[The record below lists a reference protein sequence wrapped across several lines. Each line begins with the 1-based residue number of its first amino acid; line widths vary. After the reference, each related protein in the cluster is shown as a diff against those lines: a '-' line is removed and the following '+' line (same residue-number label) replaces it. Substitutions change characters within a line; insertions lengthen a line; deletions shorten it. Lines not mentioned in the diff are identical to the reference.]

1 MAILRRAARTAGRTA
16 LITSVATKT
25 HHGVA
30 SRQRGAAAQ
39 QTAQPPAPAP
49 APVATPAPAQPA
61 PPAPATAASTQTM
74 IDQLRQLGEL
84 RDAGVLTA
92 DEFEAQ
98 KAAVLAG
105 PTHG

>member
-25 HHGVA
+25 HQNVA

-39 QTAQPPAPAP
+39 QTAQPPAPA
-49 APVATPAPAQPA
+49 APAPARAPA
-61 PPAPATAASTQTM
+61 PGAATQIM

-84 RDAGVLTA
+84 RDAGILTT